1 MGKGLSCLEASLL
14 TSQAFLLSLVYVGSL
29 LAFLS
34 LKVLA
39 SFMETHLQVASLAFP
54 VVLSSVS
61 LCLSILCLEMGSF
74 IEPGVPPSANKQVP
88 GTLRLQLLSTEII
101 DTRLDFLRGHWG
113 SELGSS
119 HSG

>member
-54 VVLSSVS
+54 VVLSSVYLS
-61 LCLSILCLEMGSF
+61 VHISFCSQSQRGFFPTKTCLAKSCYLWLKFRLALNSQGS
-74 IEPGVPPSANKQVP
+74 
-88 GTLRLQLLSTEII
+88 RY
-101 DTRLDFLRGHWG
+101 
-113 SELGSS
+113 
-119 HSG
+119 